1 MFISKWIKALLFL
14 RAGRVTLPYP
24 FVPRA
29 PSVGFRGQ
37 FEVDGSR
44 CIGCGECA
52 AVCPP
57 RLITLVDDGDFRVLR
72 VDYSRCTYCAR
83 CADVCPEGAIRL
95 GNNFGLAAS
104 QKEDLT
110 MTVTLKMANC
120 SLCGRP
126 FATERLLRKTGEKL
140 TGGEFCQEATEWLSW
155 CPECRKTKQAKA
167 LGGVEEKEHVCKL
180 FSSTYK
186 QRSQKQ

>member
-1 MFISKWIKALLFL
+1 MFISKWKEALLCL

-29 PSVGFRGQ
+29 TAEGFRGQ
-37 FEVDGSR
+37 PEVDGRR
-44 CIGCGECA
+44 CIGCGKCA
-52 AVCPP
+52 TVCPP
-57 RLITLVDDGDFRVLR
+57 RLITLVDDGDFRVFR

-83 CADVCPEGAIRL
+83 CADVCPEEAIRL
-95 GNNFGLAAS
+95 GNNFELATS

-110 MTVTLKMANC
+110 MTVNLKMANC

-126 FATERLLRKTGEKL
+126 FTPERLLRKTGEKL
-140 TGGEFCQEATEWLSW
+140 TGAEFGQEAPEWLSW

-167 LGGVEEKEHVCKL
+167 LGGVEEKDRV
-180 FSSTYK
+180 
-186 QRSQKQ
+186 